1 MITTKI
7 HKLSLLEFA
16 TSCTRPFHCRCI
28 LATKMKGV
36 NVAKTPGSMLFIKEH
51 VKGFVKK
58 KAKLCGCIQENCKT
72 YVLGL
77 CIWAFDNKVFSVR
90 FLSLETFGHEQQNI
104 SVFLPNSL
112 AIHNG
117 FWKGQSWTILIKL
130 PLFTCWLSSGWS
142 FLCIQS
148 PIMTN
153 IQI

>member
-28 LATKMKGV
+28 LATEMKGV
-36 NVAKTPGSMLFIKEH
+36 NVAKTPGVHALHKGACR
-51 VKGFVKK
+51 GFVKK

-90 FLSLETFGHEQQNI
+90 FLSLETFGHEQQNV

-112 AIHNG
+112 VIHNS
-117 FWKGQSWTILIKL
+117 FWKGQSWTILMKL

-142 FLCIQS
+142 FLCIQF

>member
-112 AIHNG
+112 VIAN
-117 FWKGQSWTILIKL
+117 LC
-130 PLFTCWLSSGWS
+130 LFFYFLTFEKADCSIFTLLVGWS
-142 FLCIQS
+142 VGWLVGWRHH
-148 PIMTN
+148 
-153 IQI
+153 

>member
-28 LATKMKGV
+28 LATEMKGI
-36 NVAKTPGSMLFIKEH
+36 NVARTPGVHALH
-51 VKGFVKK
+51 
-58 KAKLCGCIQENCKT
+58 KAACQRFRQEKSKT
-72 YVLGL
+72 LWLHSRELQELRPWVMHLSF
-77 CIWAFDNKVFSVR
+77 CQESVFCAFS
-90 FLSLETFGHEQQNI
+90 SLETIGHELQNI
-104 SVFLPNSL
+104 SLFLPNFL
-112 AIHNG
+112 LIHDG

-130 PLFTCWLSSGWS
+130 PLSTCWLSFGWS